1 MRSHFRLNKHPS
13 IRTYSELKVDFE
25 SCPVEASLGT
35 MGRKWAL
42 LVLRNIALYRKQRFN
57 EMLRFTPG
65 LTRRVLSMRL
75 KELEREGFIRV
86 IEKGRNYSKWGLTE
100 KGEDA
105 LPILMAFVQF
115 GSKWYSDRVFA
126 DKTPRALTQVF
137 EESYVRRIMK
147 GEMDELHA
155 IPLSRPKRISGGR

>member
-1 MRSHFRLNKHPS
+1 
-13 IRTYSELKVDFE
+13 
-25 SCPVEASLGT
+25 
-35 MGRKWAL
+35 
-42 LVLRNIALYRKQRFN
+42 
-57 EMLRFTPG
+57 
-65 LTRRVLSMRL
+65 MRL

-105 LPILMAFVQF
+105 LPILMALVQF

-147 GEMDELHA
+147 GETDELHA
-155 IPLSRPKRISGGR
+155 IPLSRPKRILGGR